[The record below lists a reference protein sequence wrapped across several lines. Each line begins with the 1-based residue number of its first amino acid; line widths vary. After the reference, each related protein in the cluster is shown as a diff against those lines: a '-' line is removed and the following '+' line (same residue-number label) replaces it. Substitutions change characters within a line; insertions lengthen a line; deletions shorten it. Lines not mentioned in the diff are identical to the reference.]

1 LVQRKQNHQILL
13 NIFFALVSCVCIIP
27 FLLLFISSIT
37 DEAAILKYGY
47 SFFPQKFS
55 PYAYDYLM
63 INAYSILRAYGITV
77 IIAIVGTSVSL
88 LLMSLLAYP
97 LSRKDM
103 PHKRLWTFFVF
114 FTMLFNG
121 GLVATYLVYTQLFH
135 MKNTIFALII
145 PVLLM
150 RAFYVLL
157 IRTFF
162 ITSIP
167 DSIIEA
173 AHIDGAG
180 EWLIFYR
187 IVLPVSIPVL
197 ATVGLFQTVNYW
209 NDWFNGM
216 IYITD
221 SRLYSIQNLLNRILL
236 DIQFLTTNQLGG
248 SYDMQNIPQESVRM
262 ALAVIGIVPILAAY
276 PFFQKY
282 FVKGLTIG
290 AVKG

>member
-1 LVQRKQNHQILL
+1 MVQRKQNHQILL